1 MSTDKKKE
9 MRTVSIYLNEHTIRE
24 IDKRAKAERRSR
36 NSMTMVILERYF
48 G

>member
-9 MRTVSIYLNEHTIRE
+9 MRTVSIYLNEQTIRE

-36 NSMTMVILERYF
+36 NSMIMLILERYF